1 MQTPPPKLTE
11 TSNPTTF
18 RSRGV
23 AAPFTTPRLAGAR
36 IRKAQQGGVE
46 LVVPS
51 PSGSRGSYVIPW
63 SGISA
68 LCHPTVHDTM
78 LYRGIGRLPAV
89 DPVRVRDVA
98 LEVAASGFAG
108 RAAMAAAA
116 AVREQDRAA
125 RQLTHVLLVAELLEQ
140 AEPGGAQLA
149 EAAERTAAFD
159 QRAGEVLARI
169 APSLGCPPA
178 HLAIS
183 LAALGKAFAPVGIAP
198 VGIAGD
204 DRAMRMKK
212 RIPGRIPGLID
223 RLDDCYVDLMRWLTQ
238 PAQHDVV
245 DLGQSLAAAMKMAAD
260 DGRALL
266 AATRAALANPMGL
279 LKRFLADADA
289 TLGLALRCDWLL
301 DGWERVC
308 LLWQTAATPV
318 ARRTVLLEVAQLLP
332 MLPDEAADWLDRPV
346 QPEPGRPAFRV
357 ISHDETWRSGGAAC
371 VLIQRNEQLRVIST

>member
-11 TSNPTTF
+11 TSHPTTF

-23 AAPFTTPRLAGAR
+23 AAAFTTPRLAGAR

-46 LVVPS
+46 LVVPN

-68 LCHPTVHDTM
+68 LCQPTVHDTM
-78 LYRGIGRLPAV
+78 LYRGIGRLPTV

-98 LEVAASGFAG
+98 LDVAASGFAG
-108 RAAMAAAA
+108 RAAIAAAA
-116 AVREQDRAA
+116 TVREQDRAA
-125 RQLTHVLLVAELLEQ
+125 RQLTHVLLVADLLEQ

-149 EAAERTAAFD
+149 EAGERTAAFD

-183 LAALGKAFAPVGIAP
+183 LAALGKAFAPVGIA
-198 VGIAGD
+198 GN

-212 RIPGRIPGLID
+212 RIPVRIPGLID
-223 RLDDCYVDLMRWLTQ
+223 RLDDCYVDLVRWLTQ

-260 DGRALL
+260 DGRVLL
-266 AATRAALANPMGL
+266 AASRAALANPMGL
-279 LKRFLADADA
+279 LTRFLADADA

-308 LLWQTAATPV
+308 LLWQTAATPM

-332 MLPDEAADWLDRPV
+332 VLPEEAADWLDRPV
-346 QPEPGRPAFRV
+346 PPEPGRPAFRV
-357 ISHDETWRSGGAAC
+357 ISHDETWRSGGAAF
-371 VLIQRNEQLRVIST
+371 VLIQRNEQLRAIST